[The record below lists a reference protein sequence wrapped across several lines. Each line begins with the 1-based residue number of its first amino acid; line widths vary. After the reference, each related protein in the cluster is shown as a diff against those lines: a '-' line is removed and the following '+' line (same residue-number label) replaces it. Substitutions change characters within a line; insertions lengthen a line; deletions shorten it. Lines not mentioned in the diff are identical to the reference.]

1 MLPKG
6 STAPRGVEKE
16 LSADAAA
23 RSSSAHAAAF
33 APELAATAFARTTSV
48 AFFAWRVDD
57 TSHSLVV
64 AVRMELSY
72 SCLSD

>member
-33 APELAATAFARTTSV
+33 APELAATAFARATSV
-48 AFFAWRVDD
+48 AFFAWRGDD
-57 TSHSLVV
+57 K
-64 AVRMELSY
+64 
-72 SCLSD
+72 